1 MEIEVVATDFEGLS
15 ASGTFFVY
23 HVDAGKEG

>member
-1 MEIEVVATDFEGLS
+1 VATDFEGLS